1 MAKSQNYLG
10 VDIGASGIKLV
21 EIANVGGRARL
32 VTYGFSEYSEMQPI
46 SQIIANT
53 AEKAKELASLYKQSG
68 ATAKMAITGLPMSS
82 VFTTLLT
89 LSNIP
94 PKRLETEIKN
104 KIKKLA
110 PIPEDDL
117 VLDFKKVEM
126 KDMPP
131 GVIKIS
137 ATAASK
143 KMISKYLEIFKLA
156 GLQLASLETESFAL
170 IRSLLG
176 KDMGLS
182 AIVDIGA
189 IKTNI
194 LIVKEGVP
202 VIHRTIKIGG
212 AELTEN
218 LAEKMKTDLM
228 KAEEIK
234 RAMSMEKME
243 SAHSLFDSMVKSIA
257 NEVNYCKE
265 LYSEQYNHAIIEK
278 IVLTGGTAMILGI
291 GNSLESATGLRV
303 FYGDPW
309 TRIIYPEDLRPPL
322 DAIGARF
329 AVAIGL
335 AMREII

>member
-1 MAKSQNYLG
+1 MPKSQNYLG
-10 VDIGASGIKLV
+10 IDIGASGIKLV
-21 EIANVGGRARL
+21 ELANVGGRARL
-32 VTYGFSEYSEMQPI
+32 VTYAFSEYDSAQPI
-46 SQIIANT
+46 GQIIENT

-68 ATAKMAITGLPMSS
+68 AKAKMAITGLPMSS

-94 PKRLETEIKN
+94 PKQLEVEIKN

-126 KDMPP
+126 KDM
-131 GVIKIS
+131 S
-137 ATAASK
+137 ADTVKVSVTATSK
-143 KMISKYLEIFKLA
+143 KMISKYLEIFKSA

-170 IRSLLG
+170 IRALLG

-212 AELTEN
+212 TELTKT
-218 LAEKMKTDLM
+218 LAEKMNTDLT

-234 RAMSMEKME
+234 RTMSMEKME
-243 SAHSLFDSMVKSIA
+243 AAHSLFDGMVKSIA

-265 LYSEQYNHAIIEK
+265 LYSQQYKNAIIEK
-278 IVLTGGTAMILGI
+278 IILTGGTAMILGI
-291 GNSLESATGLRV
+291 GNSLEEATGLRV

-309 TRIIYPEDLRPPL
+309 ARIIYPDELRPSL
-322 DAIGARF
+322 DVIGARF

-335 AMREII
+335 AMREIL